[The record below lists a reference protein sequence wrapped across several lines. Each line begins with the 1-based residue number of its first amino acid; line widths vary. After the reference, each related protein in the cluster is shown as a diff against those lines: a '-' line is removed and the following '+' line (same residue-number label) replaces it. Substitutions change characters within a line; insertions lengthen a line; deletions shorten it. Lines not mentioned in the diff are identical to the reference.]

1 MGRNPRPA
9 KPEVSG
15 SLRDGTDRALSEA
28 GGDPTARGPPV
39 SSHYSHTTPHCGRT
53 RTLLTAVCLWQGA
66 TAATADGVNY
76 VDGRQADLTHMH
88 RRGGRGGEYW
98 QLPACAARA
107 SQAARIAHQLS
118 RRRAGR
124 HSVRTGRLG
133 GKGQRS
139 MQCTVA
145 G

>member
-1 MGRNPRPA
+1 MNGRVPTSPTCTVA
-9 KPEVSG
+9 E
-15 SLRDGTDRALSEA
+15 DAA
-28 GGDPTARGPPV
+28 GRVGI
-39 SSHYSHTTPHCGRT
+39 
-53 RTLLTAVCLWQGA
+53 
-66 TAATADGVNY
+66 
-76 VDGRQADLTHMH
+76 
-88 RRGGRGGEYW
+88 
-98 QLPACAARA
+98 LPACAARA